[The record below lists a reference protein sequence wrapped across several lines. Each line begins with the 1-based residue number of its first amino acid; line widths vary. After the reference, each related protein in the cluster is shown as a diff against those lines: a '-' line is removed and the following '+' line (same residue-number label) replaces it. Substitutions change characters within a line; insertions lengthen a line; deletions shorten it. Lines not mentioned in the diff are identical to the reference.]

1 MKTKPS
7 KTTPP
12 KHRPTAAELHAQAD
26 ALASAAVRLKI
37 KGEILRE
44 RAHREQLDA
53 LLDASWARALSRPR
67 VMPPFDPDALAKH
80 LAQRAGLPVVEPEA
94 AA

>member
-1 MKTKPS
+1 MKP
-7 KTTPP
+7 TTPKTRP
-12 KHRPTAAELHAQAD
+12 TKHRPTAAELHRQAD
-26 ALASAAVRLKI
+26 DLATAAVRLKI

-44 RAHREQLDA
+44 RAHREQLA
-53 LLDASWARALSRPR
+53 EILDRVWNKALSSPR

-80 LAQRAGLPVVEPEA
+80 LAKSVGLPVVKSKA